1 MKIKDLLPAGFGSKS
16 DVVKAQYIDAL
27 IAKVTIMARALRD
40 KRAAITSEEATAQ
53 MDKIAAAASED
64 IIVVEED

>member
-53 MDKIAAAASED
+53 MDKITAAASED